1 MINGPLR
8 STMAIALAAFCLLLA
23 GGSDPQGLAIRRQ
36 LVAQM
41 TPPEKARL
49 YRLWE
54 RFGALPPERRE
65 HLRQLERQI
74 AEDKHADELKDIMR
88 RYYQWCRTLP
98 AYQRLELLELPLE
111 KRIAQIKELKRQ
123 SEDAD
128 GLKKWFEAKADQVAD
143 HLSDEQLKRLA
154 AVGPYGKHLMLFRW
168 MDGMTKESGKAVNNP
183 LNDEDLA
190 DLRSQL
196 SEPTQ
201 QALEK
206 QTPLQQ
212 WKTIVVRIKRHF
224 YAQARRHR
232 FNRRRG
238 IYPWSISNENLATR
252 FQKLSP
258 NRQDELLSL
267 PAEEMLHQL
276 QQIYMAHRF
285 PKFRPRKTNNPTRR
299 RPLSNRGSPR
309 PPNNHP
315 PNEQLP
321 MG

>member
-1 MINGPLR
+1 
-8 STMAIALAAFCLLLA
+8 MAIALAAFCLLLA
-23 GGSDPQGLAIRRQ
+23 GGSDPQGLAARRQ

-54 RFGALPPERRE
+54 RFGALPPQRRE
-65 HLRQLERQI
+65 NLRQLERQI
-74 AEDKHADELKDIMR
+74 SADKHADELKDVMR

-98 AYQRLELLELPLE
+98 AYQRLEMLELPLE
-111 KRIAQIKELKRQ
+111 KRIAQVQKLKRQ

-128 GLKKWFEAKADQVAD
+128 GLKKWFEAKADQVAN
-143 HLSDEQLKRLA
+143 HLTDKQRKRLA
-154 AVGPYGKHLMLFRW
+154 AFGPYGKRWMLFQWIR
-168 MDGMTKESGKAVNNP
+168 GMTKESGKAVNNP
-183 LNDEDLA
+183 LNDQDLA

-232 FNRRRG
+232 FNRHRG
-238 IYPWSISNENLATR
+238 IRPSGISNEDLATR
-252 FQKLSP
+252 FQNLSP

-276 QQIYMAHRF
+276 QQIYMEHRF
-285 PKFRPRKTNNPTRR
+285 RKFRQNTPNNHTR
-299 RPLSNRGSPR
+299 R
-309 PPNNHP
+309 PPNKKPLSLTPTPMQQNHHP
-315 PNEQLP
+315 PNGQLP
-321 MG
+321 SAQDPG